1 MRFSWKRAE
10 GMGWAGAGA
19 VGLEAAWP
27 SGQRLMAGEAE
38 GGEGQMRDASVPAT
52 ATVTQVLGASGARN
66 S

>member
-1 MRFSWKRAE
+1 
-10 GMGWAGAGA
+10 MGWAGAGA

-27 SGQRLMAGEAE
+27 LGQRLMAGEAE